1 MGKVEKIVFISLVLD
16 LFAFTIPLPL
26 FPRIIEWYTQRESSD
41 PHGFLSRTL
50 WTVSVIRG
58 RFYDPSYNSQRWDIV
73 LLGGLMG
80 SVFSTLQFL
89 VSPYIGSL
97 SDKYGRKK
105 ILLITMIGNMLSA
118 LVWVKSTTFASYML
132 SRVIGGLSEG
142 NVQLAIAILSDITTP
157 ANRAKALAHVG
168 IAFAIC
174 FCIGPPIGAY
184 FASRP
189 VQVGFQHTLLG
200 TTELNIYAAPA
211 ILTLV
216 LLAVE
221 TAFLAVALPETRGS
235 GSTTHPD
242 KNDRSSGPIDPDSDS
257 DYDGRNERQGEITNE
272 RSVKEEDARTPVRPA
287 AQRIKTLK
295 SLRLLHFLFLG
306 VFSGIEFTLTFLTFD
321 LFDWSNTQNGKLIG
335 SIGIVSAALQ
345 GGYVRRALTRVG
357 ELKMA
362 RRGTTSCAL
371 GLVMLALVPQF
382 AISQPHL
389 AIWLLQAA
397 AVSVAFTSATV
408 VNALTAHASLQCD
421 DAPEVVLVVGVD
433 GKVSRTIIRRPELA
447 KGQALGSF
455 RSSGQLGR
463 AIGPLLACAS
473 YWTFGPSITY
483 AISAVA
489 MTGLSV
495 HMRRAARRIALKTA

>member
-1 MGKVEKIVFISLVLD
+1 MGKVENVVFLSLVLD

-50 WTVSVIRG
+50 WAVSTIRG
-58 RFYDPSYNSQRWDIV
+58 WLYKPSNNMQRWDIV

-80 SVFSTLQFL
+80 SVFSTLQFI

-105 ILLITMIGNMLSA
+105 ILLITMIGNILSA
-118 LVWVKSTTFASYML
+118 LVWIKSTTFASYLL

-142 NVQLAIAILSDITTP
+142 NIQLAIAILSDITTP

-174 FCIGPPIGAY
+174 FCIGPPVGAY

-189 VQVGFQHTLLG
+189 VALG
-200 TTELNIYAAPA
+200 QYLGTELNVYAAPA
-211 ILTLV
+211 ILTL
-216 LLAVE
+216 LLLVAE
-221 TAFLAVALPETRGS
+221 TVFLAVALPETRGRKPTKQS
-235 GSTTHPD
+235 SKKTDDPSNSTSTGGQTKKDEGVPPI
-242 KNDRSSGPIDPDSDS
+242 RSA
-257 DYDGRNERQGEITNE
+257 E
-272 RSVKEEDARTPVRPA
+272 
-287 AQRIKTLK
+287 QRLKTLK
-295 SLRLLHFLFLG
+295 SLRMYHFLFLL
-306 VFSGIEFTLTFLTFD
+306 VFSGVEFTLTFLTFD

-335 SIGIVSAALQ
+335 SIGIVSALIQ

-362 RRGTTSCAL
+362 RRGISSCAI
-371 GLVMLALVPQF
+371 ALVALSLLPQF
-382 AISQPHL
+382 THSRPRVAFR
-389 AIWLLQAA
+389 LLQIA
-397 AVSVAFTSATV
+397 AVGMAFTSATV

-421 DAPEVVLVVGVD
+421 EAPPPPEIAAAAEKKTGDPL
-433 GKVSRTIIRRPELA
+433 RTPHRHRPELA
-447 KGQALGSF
+447 KGQALGRF

-463 AIGPLLACAS
+463 AIGPLFACAS

-483 AISAVA
+483 AVGAVA
-489 MTGLSV
+489 MAGLSV
-495 HMRRAARRIALKTA
+495 LMRKVARRTAVKVA